1 MTSPRSA
8 LGALLDRPY
17 LLLTLTALSWGANAV
32 AGRMAVGLISPMALT
47 CLRWLVV
54 VIVLGIFARREIA
67 VAWPVLAAR
76 WRTVL
81 AMGALGFTIFNAFLY
96 LSAHHTTAVNIGVI
110 QGVTP
115 AFVLLGG
122 LLAYGT
128 RVRPIQVA
136 GLLLTLLGVA
146 VIATRGD
153 IEVLAGLA
161 FNIGDLGMVV
171 ASALYAGYTVA
182 LRKRPAVPPLAFFA
196 GLASAA
202 LLTSL
207 PLIAFEVATGTVQW
221 PGPKGWALVAFTALI
236 PSFISQIFF
245 MRGVEL
251 IGPARAGLFVN
262 LVPVFAA
269 MLGVAILGET
279 FAWYHALAL
288 ALVLG
293 GIWLSEQSTPKA
305 SPAPTSAT
313 PDGTRLK

>member
-1 MTSPRSA
+1 VPR
-8 LGALLDRPY
+8 ALLDRPY

-32 AGRMAVGLISPMALT
+32 AGRLAVGLVSPMALI

-54 VIVLGIFARREIA
+54 VVVLGMFARREIA
-67 VAWPVLAAR
+67 AAWPVLAPR
-76 WRTVL
+76 WRTVVV
-81 AMGALGFTIFNAFLY
+81 MGTLGFTAFNAFLY

-122 LLAYGT
+122 LLAYRT
-128 RVRPIQVA
+128 PVRALQVA
-136 GLLLTLLGVA
+136 GLVLTLIGVMVVA
-146 VIATRGD
+146 SRGE
-153 IEVLAGLA
+153 IGVLSGLA
-161 FNIGDLGMVV
+161 FNMGDLGMVV

-182 LRKRPAVPPLAFFA
+182 LRKRPPVAPLAFFA
-196 GLASAA
+196 ALAGVA

-207 PLIAFEVATGTVQW
+207 PLVAFEVVTGTVQW
-221 PGPKGWALVAFTALI
+221 PGSKGWALVAFTALI

-251 IGPARAGLFVN
+251 IGPGRAGIFVN

-269 MLGVAILGET
+269 ILAVIILGET
-279 FAWYHALAL
+279 FAWHHAVAL

-293 GIWLSEQSTPKA
+293 GIWLAEQSKPLM
-305 SPAPTSAT
+305 SPTETFSPT
-313 PDGTRLK
+313 DGTR